1 MAFKN
6 FYYNFFKKNSSLD
19 SIIVRQHPKD
29 NIEEYKELKKYK
41 EVIFDQNTSQLA
53 SLSCVQIVVG
63 IESYFLYVAKE
74 LGFEVFTSLPKEI
87 RSPRLPKNICKA
99 ID

>member
-1 MAFKN
+1 M
-6 FYYNFFKKNSSLD
+6 
-19 SIIVRQHPKD
+19 
-29 NIEEYKELKKYK
+29 
-41 EVIFDQNTSQLA
+41 IFDQNTSQLA
-53 SLSCVQIVVG
+53 SLSAVQIVVG
-63 IESYFLYVAKE
+63 IEIYFLYVAKE